1 VSKEGDTL
9 PKPNHII
16 TNSIT
21 NIISKATHKSF
32 HMRQLIHLT
41 KRKEE
46 LEQFAKRSHI
56 SSIDDVELPKIYAK
70 NHNFIRGRQHSISS
84 FSKND
89 LMSLMNR
96 VRRKLDN
103 NLMPNLSYQ

>member
-1 VSKEGDTL
+1 M
-9 PKPNHII
+9 

-32 HMRQLIHLT
+32 HIRQLIDLA

-46 LEQFAKRSHI
+46 LDVSAKRSHI
-56 SSIDDVELPKIYAK
+56 SSIEDIQLPKIFSK
-70 NHNFIRGRQHSISS
+70 NRHFIGGKQPSISRI
-84 FSKND
+84 SKND